1 MRSFS
6 LNASRTS
13 LVYILIFTAVA
24 AIDLTIVY
32 YVSYSGIELPTSA
45 YISLFVIFCLIF
57 AISSIKL
64 LKTVKETIA
73 KSNGLPSRLR
83 YYHVIIYASQSVMVA
98 IMAGIILQMGYLNKY
113 NLVFLQISTYL
124 CHISAS
130 LFLIILISMFIRWLK
145 SRKNYVMLLYVISFI
160 LILCNIIVSMI
171 YLEYQYSFT
180 NSAFRRP
187 YPINSYVINQSI
199 TQLGESLATL
209 YDLLSISSFSV
220 IWLATFTL
228 LKQYRYK
235 IGKVK
240 FFTLLIIPL
249 IYYLFPFQSY
259 FGNMFS
265 DLVMASPVAFGMIY
279 VLIFSATKQV
289 GALLFSLAFWTA
301 SRLVVKDL
309 VSKSLLI
316 SAIGMAMLFGSIDIT
331 ALQYRLYPPF
341 GLVTMAFMPLGSY
354 MLLIGIFTSATG
366 VSRDAKLR
374 REFYKSVESRLSL
387 LKVMGVTEMENQL
400 LKEYKQRMNHY
411 KSLEKYEYPQLE
423 QKDVK
428 YMIHDVISELQSR
441 ENATKKFNIK

>member
-1 MRSFS
+1 MRPFSF
-6 LNASRTS
+6 NASRTS
-13 LVYILIFTAVA
+13 LVYILIFTVVA

-32 YVSYSGIELPTSA
+32 YVSYSGMELPTSA

-73 KSNGLPSRLR
+73 KSNSLTSRLR
-83 YYHVIIYASQSVMVA
+83 YYHVIIYASQSVMVT

-113 NLVFLQISTYL
+113 NIVFLQISTYL
-124 CHISAS
+124 CDIIAS
-130 LFLIILISMFIRWLK
+130 LFLIVLISIFIRWLK
-145 SRKNYVMLLYVISFI
+145 SRKDYVMLLYVISFI

-180 NSAFRRP
+180 NSSFRKP
-187 YPINSYVINQSI
+187 YPINSYVINQLN

-209 YDLLSISSFSV
+209 YDLLSISSFFV
-220 IWLATFTL
+220 IWIATFTL
-228 LKQYRYK
+228 LRQYRYK
-235 IGKVK
+235 LGKVK

-249 IYYLFPFQSY
+249 IYYVFPFQSY
-259 FGNMFS
+259 FGNIFS
-265 DLVMASPVAFGMIY
+265 ELVMASPVAFGMIY
-279 VLIFSATKQV
+279 VVIFSATKQV

-301 SRLVVKDL
+301 SRLVANNR

-341 GLVTMAFMPLGSY
+341 GLVTQAFMPLGSY
-354 MLLIGIFTSATG
+354 LLLIGIFTSATG

-374 REFYKSVESRLSL
+374 KEFYKSAESRLSL
-387 LKVMGVTEMENQL
+387 LKVIGVTEMENQL
-400 LKEYKQRMNHY
+400 LKEYKLRMNHY
-411 KSLEKYEYPQLE
+411 KLLEKYEYPQLE
-423 QKDVK
+423 KQDVK
-428 YMIHDVISELQSR
+428 EMIHDVIVELQTR
-441 ENATKKFNIK
+441 KRTNENI